1 MGRPN
6 EEAWFVPAGMD
17 QEGKPVLLPTRVFV
31 PSGQGPFPL
40 AIISHGSPA
49 NPERRTNMKPPEYL
63 SGTRWLLAR
72 GYMVV
77 LPLRRGYGSHGK
89 AWSEAYGKCEMPDYI
104 KAGLATADDIEATV
118 RYFSS
123 LPNVRKDHIL
133 LVGQSAGGWGSIAAA
148 SRNPPGVVGVI
159 NFAGGRG
166 GYADGEPNRNC
177 AKDKL
182 IEAAAYFGRT
192 ARIPS
197 LWIYT
202 ENDKFFDADLSRRLS
217 EAYRRAGS
225 KAEYHLLPS
234 FGDDGH
240 RLFTERDGRQLWQP
254 IADRFLDQMRTK

>member
-1 MGRPN
+1 M
-6 EEAWFVPAGMD
+6 
-17 QEGKPVLLPTRVFV
+17 LLPTRVFV
-31 PSGQGPFPL
+31 PAGQGPFPL

-49 NPERRTNMKPPEYL
+49 NPEQRAKMKPPEYMP
-63 SGTRWLLAR
+63 GTRWLLSR

-77 LPLRRGYGSHGK
+77 LPLRRGYGLQGK

-104 KAGLATADDIEATV
+104 KAGLATADDIEAAV

-123 LPNVRKDHIL
+123 LPNVRKDQIL

-148 SRNPPGVVGVI
+148 SRNPPGVIGVI

-166 GYADGEPNRNC
+166 GYAGGEPNRNC

-182 IEAAAYFGRT
+182 IEAAAFFGRT
-192 ARIPS
+192 ARVPS

-202 ENDKFFDADLSRRLS
+202 ENDKFFDADLSRDLS
-217 EAYRRAGS
+217 EAYRGAG
-225 KAEYHLLPS
+225 ANVEYVLLPS

-240 RLFTERDGRQLWQP
+240 RVFPAREGRHLWQS
-254 IADRFLDQMRTK
+254 ITNRFLDQIHTK